1 MTQLMP
7 PIITPPPTPPEPQHR
22 LARYAWPALL
32 SIGILAVAVGISLLV
47 VPERLVPALLGGY
60 LILSGIGQLPVP
72 FGSHLGSS
80 RVLALL
86 AADGY
91 VIFGT
96 LCLNKAFMAPAL
108 IALWTALAMIVR
120 GLTWQNATL
129 MNKAMPSHGLQGLAG
144 LVVLLCGNLILAVR
158 PATPAAL
165 AMLAG
170 PVLMLVGALEIITA
184 IGVRRSGADPEPD
197 PQEETR

>member
-1 MTQLMP
+1 MTQLVQST
-7 PIITPPPTPPEPQHR
+7 IPPPSAPPEPAHR
-22 LARYAWPALL
+22 LARYAWAALL
-32 SIGILAVAVGISLLV
+32 SIGILAVAVGSALLV
-47 VPERLVPALLGGY
+47 VPEGLVPALLGGY

-72 FGSHLGSS
+72 FGSHLGNS

-96 LCLNKAFMAPAL
+96 LCLNEAFMAPAL

-144 LVVLLCGNLILAVR
+144 LVVLLCGNLLLAVR
-158 PATPAAL
+158 PDAPAAL

-184 IGVRRSGADPEPD
+184 IGVRRSGAGADPD
-197 PQEETR
+197 PQEKTR

>member
-7 PIITPPPTPPEPQHR
+7 PPAVSAPTAPPHR
-22 LARYAWPALL
+22 LAHYAWPALL
-32 SIGILAVAVGISLLV
+32 AIGILAVAVGFALLV
-47 VPERLVPALLGGY
+47 APDGLVPILLGGY

-72 FGSHLGSS
+72 FGTHLGSS

-96 LCLNKAFMAPAL
+96 LCLNKGFATPAL

-129 MNKAMPSHGLQGLAG
+129 MNKGMPSRALQGLAG
-144 LVVLLCGNLILAVR
+144 LAVLLCGDLILAVR
-158 PATPAAL
+158 PDSPAAL
-165 AMLAG
+165 AILAG
-170 PVLMLVGALEIITA
+170 PVLIVSGALETVTA
-184 IGVRRSGADPEPD
+184 LGVRRNGFAGGAQLRLPEV
-197 PQEETR
+197 TR

>member
-1 MTQLMP
+1 MTQLVSP
-7 PIITPPPTPPEPQHR
+7 GAVSSPPPARPHQ

-32 SIGILAVAVGISLLV
+32 IVGITAVAVGFTLLV
-47 VPERLVPALLGGY
+47 APAGLAPVLLGSY

-72 FGSHLGSS
+72 FGTHLDSS
-80 RVLALL
+80 RALALL

-91 VIFGT
+91 IIFGT
-96 LCLNKAFMAPAL
+96 LCLNKGFAAPAL
-108 IALWTALAMIVR
+108 VALWVALAMTVR

-129 MNKAMPSHGLQGLAG
+129 MNRAMPSHGLQGLAG

-158 PATPAAL
+158 PDTAAAL

-170 PVLMLVGALEIITA
+170 PVLMVAGALEIITA
-184 IGVRRSGADPEPD
+184 IGVRRSGVGANPK
-197 PQEETR
+197 PQEEAR

>member
-1 MTQLMP
+1 M
-7 PIITPPPTPPEPQHR
+7 
-22 LARYAWPALL
+22 
-32 SIGILAVAVGISLLV
+32 
-47 VPERLVPALLGGY
+47 PERLVPALLGGY

>member
-1 MTQLMP
+1 MTELLSPEAP
-7 PIITPPPTPPEPQHR
+7 PAPHGAHH

-32 SIGILAVAVGISLLV
+32 STGIAALAAGFALLAL
-47 VPERLVPALLGGY
+47 RDTGLAPAILGGY

-72 FGSHLGSS
+72 FATHLGSS

-96 LCLNKAFMAPAL
+96 LCLNKHLGTPAL
-108 IALWTALAMIVR
+108 VALWAGLAMIIR

-129 MNKAMPSHGLQGLAG
+129 MNKAMPVRGLQGLAG
-144 LVVLLCGNLILAVR
+144 LAVLLSGDLILGVR
-158 PATPAAL
+158 PDSPAGL
-165 AMLAG
+165 SMIAG
-170 PVLMLVGALEIITA
+170 PVLILTGALEAVTA
-184 IGVRRSGADPEPD
+184 IRLRSAAIDPE
-197 PQEETR
+197 EESR